1 MARIAPWVIAGLLF
15 GWHGMAHAHSQSS
28 SRMTLETRDGIPQA
42 LSVEV
47 ALIDLLHW
55 IDLDQDAD
63 AQLTWGEVL
72 TARRAILDL
81 VVDNLQIEADDESC
95 GIDAGD
101 RALLFS
107 GHAATPGLRIEL
119 LVRCPSAAEASEY
132 RLHYSLFFDADP
144 SHKSLLRIAGEA
156 GESVHLLSA
165 DNRELRLPDAPSAV
179 STFRSFVVEGFLHIL
194 SGYDHLIFL
203 LLLILPAAGARAMRS
218 RLSHIAGIVTA
229 FTVAHSI
236 TLAAAMTG
244 AVRLPAG
251 PVEAAI
257 AASVV
262 LAAVM
267 NVVRPRHTLGW
278 KIAFAFGL
286 LHGFGFAAALAELG
300 VAPKALWSGLL
311 AFNIGIEFGQL
322 AVTALAL
329 PLFMVMSL
337 SAHYRT
343 FLVPAASLACAVLG
357 VLWTLARV

>member
-1 MARIAPWVIAGLLF
+1 MARIAPWLIAGLLF
-15 GWHGMAHAHSQSS
+15 SWHGMAHAHSQSS

-72 TARRAILDL
+72 AARHAILDL
-81 VVDNLQIEADDESC
+81 VVGNLQIEADDESC
-95 GIDAGD
+95 GIDAEN
-101 RALLFS
+101 RAFLFS
-107 GHAATPGLRIEL
+107 GHAGTPGLRIEL
-119 LVRCPSAAEASEY
+119 LVRCPSAGKAADY
-132 RLHYSLFFDADP
+132 LLRYSLFFDGNP
-144 SHKSLLRIAGEA
+144 SHKSLLRIAGDA

-165 DNRELRLPDAPSAV
+165 DNRELRLSGAASEV
-179 STFRSFVVEGFLHIL
+179 STFRSFVVEGFHHIL

-203 LLLILPAAGARAMRS
+203 LLLILPAAGAGAMRS
-218 RLSHIAGIVTA
+218 RLARIAGIVTA

-257 AASVV
+257 AASIV

-267 NVVRPRHTLGW
+267 NVIRPRHTLGW

-286 LHGFGFAAALAELG
+286 LHGFGFAGALAELG
-300 VAPKALWSGLL
+300 LAPKTLWSGLL
-311 AFNIGIEFGQL
+311 AFNIGIELGQL
-322 AVTALAL
+322 AVTAASL

-337 SAHYRT
+337 SARYRT
-343 FLVPAASLACAVLG
+343 LLVRSASLACAVLG
-357 VLWTLARV
+357 VIWTAARV